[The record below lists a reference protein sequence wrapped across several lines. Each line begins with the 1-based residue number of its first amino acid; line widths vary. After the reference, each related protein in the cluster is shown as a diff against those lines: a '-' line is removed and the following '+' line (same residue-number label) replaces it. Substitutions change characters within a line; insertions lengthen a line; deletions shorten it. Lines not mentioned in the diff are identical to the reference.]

1 MTPDRS
7 PPRVLVVGGGITGIS
22 AAVEASEAG
31 ADVVLVE
38 KDPFLGGRVA
48 RSHQYFPKMCPPS
61 CGLEISY
68 RRLRTSPRIRVITLG
83 EVESVTGS
91 AGAFRAV
98 VRRMPRFVNDRCTAC
113 GACVDACPGERA
125 DDFNAGMGRTKAVHI
140 PPGITHPAIHAIDAE
155 ACRGAACGKCLPA
168 CAYGAIDLAMKPV
181 TETIDVDS
189 VIWAT
194 GWRPPD
200 ASRLEGLG
208 FGVHRDVITNVMM
221 ERLAAPTGPTGGG
234 IVRPSDGKAPS
245 SVAFVQCAG
254 SRDVNHQ
261 AWCSGVCC
269 MASLKQARYV
279 REKCPE
285 AEVFVFYIDIRAPG
299 RMEDFFEEAKR
310 DERFHLVRGKAA
322 KVAEEDGAL
331 IVEAEDTFTG
341 DMVERKVDLVVLA
354 TGMAPAGTGEARIDG
369 GPRKDEFG
377 FLLGDQPLAGM
388 FAAWCTR
395 RPADVATCV
404 RDATGTALRAL
415 EFHPGAHA

>member
-1 MTPDRS
+1 
-7 PPRVLVVGGGITGIS
+7 
-22 AAVEASEAG
+22 
-31 ADVVLVE
+31 
-38 KDPFLGGRVA
+38 
-48 RSHQYFPKMCPPS
+48 
-61 CGLEISY
+61 
-68 RRLRTSPRIRVITLG
+68 
-83 EVESVTGS
+83 
-91 AGAFRAV
+91 
-98 VRRMPRFVNDRCTAC
+98 
-113 GACVDACPGERA
+113 
-125 DDFNAGMGRTKAVHI
+125 
-140 PPGITHPAIHAIDAE
+140 
-155 ACRGAACGKCLPA
+155 
-168 CAYGAIDLAMKPV
+168 
-181 TETIDVDS
+181 
-189 VIWAT
+189 
-194 GWRPPD
+194 
-200 ASRLEGLG
+200 
-208 FGVHRDVITNVMM
+208 
-221 ERLAAPTGPTGGG
+221 
-234 IVRPSDGKAPS
+234 
-245 SVAFVQCAG
+245 
-254 SRDVNHQ
+254 
-261 AWCSGVCC
+261 

-388 FAAWCTR
+388 FAAGCTR